1 MGTEKVLRH
10 SMILCVAILFIR
22 VTGDAGTL
30 LAANPNPVRTTI
42 VNMERRFEQNEI
54 LFERLFGGYRKIKE
68 LAPPSESVAKKL
80 DALEKKMSVAYQA
93 GDKGEAI
100 QPS

>member
-54 LFERLFGGYRKIKE
+54 LF
-68 LAPPSESVAKKL
+68 
-80 DALEKKMSVAYQA
+80 
-93 GDKGEAI
+93 
-100 QPS
+100 